1 MYLEA
6 IVIGLIIGFFR
17 NGRLMNFFEVKFKG
31 WTLSIIALIVFLIP
45 FGINLFTD
53 SNEQTAIYPFIAM
66 VICALIVL
74 FNFEKTGM
82 KILLL
87 GLLLN
92 LVVMGLND
100 FRMPIDTVK
109 MEALGYGS
117 FVASMSEGNVINYAT
132 MEQAHPISVYL
143 GKIIALPKVYP
154 LAKLISIGD
163 IIISIGI
170 AWIIQYEMLLSSV
183 KTRGSMLQFSYK
195 SRFNRR

>member
-31 WTLSIIALIVFLIP
+31 WTLSIIALLIFLIP
-45 FGINLFTD
+45 FGIKLFTD
-53 SNEQTAIYPFIAM
+53 SDVETAIYPFVAM

-87 GLLLN
+87 GILLN
-92 LVVMGLND
+92 LVVMGLSD
-100 FRMPIDTVK
+100 FKMPIDTVK
-109 MEALGYGS
+109 MEALGFGS
-117 FVASMSEGNVINYAT
+117 FVESMSEGNVINYVAL
-132 MEQAHPISVYL
+132 EQAHPISAYF

-163 IIISIGI
+163 VIVSIGI

-195 SRFNRR
+195 SKFNRR